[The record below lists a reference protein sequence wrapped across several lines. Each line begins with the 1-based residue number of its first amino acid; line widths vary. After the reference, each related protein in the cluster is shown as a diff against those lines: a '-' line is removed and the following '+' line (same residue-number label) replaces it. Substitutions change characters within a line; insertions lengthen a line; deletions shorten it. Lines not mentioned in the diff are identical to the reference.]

1 MTIILNGMR
10 ENIKIMEELELIIED
25 IRCAT
30 FHMSNEEAVPIIDM
44 FLERNPKLLE
54 YHDKNWYYKNC

>member
-1 MTIILNGMR
+1 M
-10 ENIKIMEELELIIED
+10 KELEQLIED

-30 FHMSNEEAVPIIDM
+30 FHMNDEEAQPIIDM

-54 YHDKNWYYKNC
+54 YHDREWYYKYC